1 MHEIAYFRFPVCL
14 WRKNGASMVA
24 RTSSNMS
31 QKSTRERTADPAPSP
46 KWPKDTPK
54 SRSQHSGRVG
64 RQSYARF
71 KAEIELHNIRT
82 TTEHDSQP
90 PTVHFGFL
98 CPAAATCA
106 RIDPENPPHRFARWI
121 KRVQGGSRI
130 LGLLMSRSIFNAP
143 YRQLPQ
149 ARCLVDCPF
158 QKLGS
163 RMDAPIF
170 VFNRYMKFHTFGPH
184 FNR

>member
-1 MHEIAYFRFPVCL
+1 MMYNRSTKSKYQKIKIFKIFNFSHQGVPIGTPGSAKSLIFYSFANVTKTN
-14 WRKNGASMVA
+14 RKSDVRNRIFSIPGLPMAQKRSLNGRRDLLKRSP
-24 RTSSNMS
+24 
-31 QKSTRERTADPAPSP
+31 KSTRERTADPAASP
-46 KWPKDTPK
+46 KRPKDTPK

-106 RIDPENPPHRFARWI
+106 RIDPENPPHRFAR
-121 KRVQGGSRI
+121 
-130 LGLLMSRSIFNAP
+130 
-143 YRQLPQ
+143 
-149 ARCLVDCPF
+149 
-158 QKLGS
+158 
-163 RMDAPIF
+163 
-170 VFNRYMKFHTFGPH
+170 
-184 FNR
+184 